1 MSLSSIGPKER
12 TTFKLG
18 ENISGLVIKS
28 LDPQSLAAQRG
39 VRKGDV
45 IVEANQV
52 PLSSPRQFSEILNL
66 LKKGSKKTV
75 LLMIDRKGDRRFV
88 GIRLDQ

>member
-1 MSLSSIGPKER
+1 MNLSSIGQKER
-12 TTFKLG
+12 TTFKLS
-18 ENISGLVIKS
+18 ENILGLVIKS

-52 PLSSPRQFSEILNL
+52 PLSSPSQFSEILNS
-66 LKKGSKKTV
+66 LKKSNKKTV